1 MVHINTKR
9 AGGEYDVEGLSLA
22 GTPVVLLGYNEAV
35 AWGLTTHG
43 FDVTDSYLE
52 TITEVADGPDTV
64 LYKGAQIPIQTVTE
78 NIESSD
84 GTSMDVVFEY
94 IEPADAVGGP
104 RYIIPETRTPTSA
117 ISVKWTGFAPSN
129 ELRAFLE
136 LATAT
141 NVDDVRTAYE
151 NFGVG
156 GQNLVAVTRDG
167 DIFWSTQVNL
177 PVRDARAMDYDPA
190 TGTGFAPCFVLP
202 GTGEYEW
209 IDMLSDQFLPHDQ
222 NPAKGFIA
230 TANNDG
236 VGSISD
242 GNPFDDDHYIG
253 WNFNDGDRFAR
264 ITERLEELTSGA
276 ETVTPEDMSAVQNDA
291 VSPYGRLYTPA
302 FIAELDR
309 AIEEAATP
317 GTHPD
322 LETVVAAIAAADMAK
337 IEDMRDRLAAW
348 TSFDTPA
355 AVEGAP
361 TAQEIADSV
370 ATTIFNAAFGRI
382 LGLALSDEYEA
393 LDSWNGFRSRTFA
406 NMLLE
411 PDGMVTYDATL
422 RDGAGDSVLWDDI
435 TTAEIESRGQRILAG
450 FVAALDYLETDVDA
464 DPNEWRWGRLHTL
477 RLRTTVPQLGGD
489 ALSIPLPTD
498 PMFPDGFPRHGD
510 NGVVDASSY
519 GIGDTTDFSYGSGPQ
534 QRLVVEMTPE
544 RPLIWNAIPGG
555 QSIDPD
561 SPHHADEIELWRT
574 NQAPPM
580 NWTEEEVLA
589 AHERRI
595 VFSP

>member
-1 MVHINTKR
+1 
-9 AGGEYDVEGLSLA
+9 
-22 GTPVVLLGYNEAV
+22 
-35 AWGLTTHG
+35 
-43 FDVTDSYLE
+43 
-52 TITEVADGPDTV
+52 
-64 LYKGAQIPIQTVTE
+64 
-78 NIESSD
+78 
-84 GTSMDVVFEY
+84 
-94 IEPADAVGGP
+94 
-104 RYIIPETRTPTSA
+104 
-117 ISVKWTGFAPSN
+117 
-129 ELRAFLE
+129 
-136 LATAT
+136 
-141 NVDDVRTAYE
+141 
-151 NFGVG
+151 
-156 GQNLVAVTRDG
+156 
-167 DIFWSTQVNL
+167 
-177 PVRDARAMDYDPA
+177 
-190 TGTGFAPCFVLP
+190 
-202 GTGEYEW
+202 
-209 IDMLSDQFLPHDQ
+209 
-222 NPAKGFIA
+222 
-230 TANNDG
+230 
-236 VGSISD
+236 
-242 GNPFDDDHYIG
+242 
-253 WNFNDGDRFAR
+253 
-264 ITERLEELTSGA
+264 
-276 ETVTPEDMSAVQNDA
+276 MSAVQNDA